1 MEKINKALSI
11 LLCIIGLMLLNSSCS
26 KYLDIQSN
34 DGLVIPKT
42 LEDLQKLLDNTLTM
56 NRGIGSMGEISAD
69 DYFLEQSVLDMQTDV
84 DRLNYTWRNDLYNF
98 SNDWSAGYG
107 PVYISNLVLE
117 RLNRIERT
125 AANAADYDRIKG
137 TALFAKSNQYLSLL
151 WNYAKAFQST
161 TAASDLGIVLRNS
174 SDMNEK
180 SKRSSVLECYNA
192 LISDLRSAA
201 RLLPHES
208 SHVMRPSEPAAYGV
222 LARAYL
228 SMAKYDSAYY
238 YADKMLQIKNNLMD
252 FNNPAEVDLL
262 GANSF
267 LRYNKEIVGYYEQTS
282 NGTPLIRIAQMDTVL
297 YSSFDANDLRKQA
310 YFKPGVNGYQAFKGN
325 YAVASN
331 AWETVSPFG
340 GIAVDEVYLIRAEC
354 LARAGKLAEAQ
365 ADLNKLLTTRYK
377 SGTFEPYQL
386 TVKAEVLD
394 LILRERR
401 KELIFRGLRWMDIK
415 RLNLEG
421 ANIIQRRF
429 LGGKEYRLEPNAN
442 RYALPLPDDI
452 IRATGMQQNPK

>member
-1 MEKINKALSI
+1 MKKINKGLSI
-11 LLCIIGLMLLNSSCS
+11 VLVTIAILLMYNSCS

-34 DGLVIPKT
+34 DALVIPKS
-42 LEDLQKLLDNTLTM
+42 LEDLQKLLDNTLKM

-69 DYFLEQSVLDMQTDV
+69 DYFLEQSVLATVTDI
-84 DRLNYTWRNDLYNF
+84 DRLNYTWRNNLYNF
-98 SNDWSAGYG
+98 SNDWSAGYV
-107 PVYISNLVLE
+107 PVYSCNLVLE
-117 RLNRIERT
+117 RLAKIERT
-125 AANAADYDRIKG
+125 AVNASDYDRIKG
-137 TALFAKSNQYLSLL
+137 TAFFARSNQYLSLL

-192 LISDLRSAA
+192 LIKDLHDAA
-201 RLLPHES
+201 EFLPQTS
-208 SHVMRPSEPAAYGV
+208 SHVMRPSKAAAYGL

-238 YADKMLQIKNNLMD
+238 YADKMLQINDDLMD
-252 FNNPAEVDLL
+252 FNNPDEVDLT
-262 GANSF
+262 GINPF
-267 LRYNKEIVGYYEQTS
+267 LRYNKEIVVYYEQTS

-297 YSSFDANDLRKQA
+297 YTSFDANDLRKEA
-310 YFKPGVNGYQAFKGN
+310 YFKSGVNGYKAFKGN

-340 GIAVDEVYLIRAEC
+340 GIAIDEMYLIRAEC

-365 ADLNKLLTTRYK
+365 KDLNMLLAKRYK
-377 SGTFEPYQL
+377 TGTFVPYKL
-386 TVKAEVLD
+386 TIAKDVLE
-394 LILRERR
+394 LILKERR
-401 KELIFRGLRWMDIK
+401 KELLFRGLRWIDIK

-421 ANIIQRRF
+421 ANIVQKRF
-429 LGGKEYRLEPNAN
+429 LDGKEYILHPNAN

-452 IRATGMQQNPK
+452 IRVTGIEQNPR

>member
-1 MEKINKALSI
+1 MKKTNKALSV
-11 LLCIIGLMLLNSSCS
+11 LLCIIGLLLLNSSCS

-69 DYFLEQSVLDMQTDV
+69 DYFLEQSVLDMQTDM
-84 DRLNYTWRNDLYNF
+84 DRLNYTWQNNLYNF
-98 SNDWSAGYG
+98 SNDWSAGYA

-117 RLNRIERT
+117 RLTKIGRT
-125 AANAADYDRIKG
+125 AANASDYDRIKG

-151 WNYAKAFQST
+151 WNYAKAFHST

-174 SDMNEK
+174 SDMNDK
-180 SKRSSVLECYNA
+180 SKRSSVLACYSTLLN
-192 LISDLRSAA
+192 DLRTASN
-201 RLLPHES
+201 LLPQAS
-208 SHVMRPSEPAAYGV
+208 IHVMRPSKAAAYGL

-238 YADKMLQIKNNLMD
+238 YADKMLHIKNDLMD
-252 FNNPAEVDLL
+252 FNNPAEVNLV
-262 GANSF
+262 GENPF

-282 NGTPLIRIAQMDTVL
+282 NGTPLIRIAQMDTVV
-297 YSSFDANDLRKQA
+297 YSSFDTNDLRKQA
-310 YFKPGVNGYQAFKGN
+310 YFKPGSGGYQAFKGN

-331 AWETVSPFG
+331 AWETLSPFG

-354 LARAGKLAEAQ
+354 LARAGELVKAQ
-365 ADLNKLLTTRYK
+365 ADLNKLLATRYK
-377 SGTFEPYQL
+377 AGTFRPYQL
-386 TVKAEVLD
+386 TVAADVLN

-401 KELIFRGLRWMDIK
+401 KELTFRGLRWIDIK

-421 ANIIQRRF
+421 ANIVQRRF
-429 LGGKEYRLEPNAN
+429 LAGKEYQLEPNAN

-452 IRATGMQQNPK
+452 IRVTGMEQNPL

>member
-1 MEKINKALSI
+1 MSI
-11 LLCIIGLMLLNSSCS
+11 LLGIIGMLLLHSSCS

-69 DYFLEQSVLDMQTDV
+69 DYFLEQSVLDMQTDM
-84 DRLNYTWRNDLYNF
+84 DRLNYTWRNNLYNF
-98 SNDWSAGYG
+98 SNDWSAGYA

-117 RLNRIERT
+117 RLGKIERT
-125 AANAADYDRIKG
+125 AANAADYDGIKG
-137 TALFAKSNQYLSLL
+137 AALLAKSNQYLSLL
-151 WNYAKAFQST
+151 WNYAKAYQSK

-174 SDMNEK
+174 SDMNDK
-180 SKRSSVLECYNA
+180 SKRSSVLACYNTLLNDLRA
-192 LISDLRSAA
+192 ASDLLQQKSA
-201 RLLPHES
+201 
-208 SHVMRPSEPAAYGV
+208 HVMRPSKATAYGL

-238 YADKMLQIKNNLMD
+238 YADRMLQIKNDLMD
-252 FNNPAEVDLL
+252 YNDPAQVDLT
-262 GANSF
+262 GTNPFS
-267 LRYNKEIVGYYEQTS
+267 RYNKEIVGYYEQTS
-282 NGTPLIRIAQMDTVL
+282 NGTPLIRIAQLDTVL
-297 YSSFDANDLRKQA
+297 YLSFETDDLRKQA
-310 YFKPGVNGYQAFKGN
+310 YFKPGPSGYQSFKGN
-325 YAVASN
+325 YAVASS

-354 LARAGKLAEAQ
+354 LARAGKPVEAQ
-365 ADLNKLLTTRYK
+365 VDLNKLLATRYK
-377 SGTFEPYQL
+377 AGTFKRYQL
-386 TVKAEVLD
+386 TLATDVLD

-421 ANIIQRRF
+421 ANIVQRRF
-429 LGGKEYRLEPNAN
+429 LAGKEYRLEPNAN

-452 IRATGMQQNPK
+452 IRLTGMEQNPL

>member
-1 MEKINKALSI
+1 LH
-11 LLCIIGLMLLNSSCS
+11 SSCS

-69 DYFLEQSVLDMQTDV
+69 DYFLEQSVLDMQTDM
-84 DRLNYTWRNDLYNF
+84 DRLNYTWRNNLYNF
-98 SNDWSAGYG
+98 SNDWSAGYA

-117 RLNRIERT
+117 RLGKIERT
-125 AANAADYDRIKG
+125 AANAADYDGIKG
-137 TALFAKSNQYLSLL
+137 AALLAKSNQYLSLL
-151 WNYAKAFQST
+151 WNYAKAYQSK

-174 SDMNEK
+174 SDMNDK
-180 SKRSSVLECYNA
+180 SKRSSVLACYNTLLNDLRA
-192 LISDLRSAA
+192 ASDLLQQKSA
-201 RLLPHES
+201 
-208 SHVMRPSEPAAYGV
+208 HVMRPSKATAYGL

-238 YADKMLQIKNNLMD
+238 YADRMLQIKNDLMD
-252 FNNPAEVDLL
+252 YNDPAQVDLT
-262 GANSF
+262 GTNPFS
-267 LRYNKEIVGYYEQTS
+267 RYNKEIVGYYEQTS
-282 NGTPLIRIAQMDTVL
+282 NGTPLIRIAQLDTVL
-297 YSSFDANDLRKQA
+297 YLSFETDDLRKQA
-310 YFKPGVNGYQAFKGN
+310 YFKPGPSGYQSFKGN
-325 YAVASN
+325 YAVASS

-354 LARAGKLAEAQ
+354 LARAGKPVEAQ
-365 ADLNKLLTTRYK
+365 VDLNKLLATRYK
-377 SGTFEPYQL
+377 AGTFKRYQL
-386 TVKAEVLD
+386 TLATDVLD

-421 ANIIQRRF
+421 ANIVQRRF
-429 LGGKEYRLEPNAN
+429 LAGKEYRLEPNAN

-452 IRATGMQQNPK
+452 IRLTGMEQNPL

>member
-1 MEKINKALSI
+1 MKKINTALSI
-11 LLCIIGLMLLNSSCS
+11 VQVIIAMCLLHSSCS

-34 DGLVIPKT
+34 DALVIPKS
-42 LEDLQKLLDNTLTM
+42 LEDLQKLLDNTMKM

-69 DYFLEQSVLDMQTDV
+69 DYFLEQSVLATVTDM
-84 DRLNYTWRNDLYNF
+84 DRLNYTWRNNLYNF

-117 RLNRIERT
+117 RLAKIERT

-137 TALFAKSNQYLSLL
+137 TALFTKSNQYLSLL
-151 WNYAKAFQST
+151 WNYAKAFHST
-161 TAASDLGIVLRNS
+161 TAASDLGIVLRGS

-180 SKRSSVLECYNA
+180 SKRSSVLACYEA
-192 LISDLRSAA
+192 LLNDLRAASDLLPQKSA
-201 RLLPHES
+201 
-208 SHVMRPSEPAAYGV
+208 HVMRPSKATAYGL

-228 SMAKYDSAYY
+228 SMGRYDSAYH
-238 YADKMLQIKNNLMD
+238 YADKMLEIKNDLMN
-252 FNNPAEVDLL
+252 FNNTAEVDLK
-262 GANSF
+262 GTNPF

-282 NGTPLIRIAQMDTVL
+282 NGTPLIRIAQMDTLL
-297 YSSFDANDLRKQA
+297 YSSFDADDLRKQV
-310 YFKPGVNGYQAFKGN
+310 YFKSGVNGYQAFKGN
-325 YAVASN
+325 YAVASS

-365 ADLNKLLTTRYK
+365 ADLNKLLATRYR
-377 SGTFEPYQL
+377 SGTFIPYRL
-386 TVKAEVLD
+386 TVAADVLD

-401 KELIFRGLRWMDIK
+401 KELIFRGLRWIDIK

-421 ANIIQRRF
+421 ANIVQRRF
-429 LGGKEYRLEPNAN
+429 LDGKEYILQPNAN

-452 IRATGMQQNPK
+452 IRVTGMEQNPL